1 MNMKTKYFWE
11 DISKN
16 IVERF
21 DTSYF
26 EVKRPLPIDK
36 NKTIIGMLKDKLG
49 RRITMGFV
57 G

>member
-1 MNMKTKYFWE
+1 MNMKTKDFWE

-16 IVERF
+16 VVERF

-49 RRITMGFV
+49 RQITMGFV